1 MEQISFDVQIRKK
14 TGSARA
20 RQVRRSNLI
29 PGIVYG
35 GNSKPMTIQADRK
48 AYDRIYRQH
57 AGESLIY
64 HLNLV
69 DEDKKISDF
78 PAVIKDIQLHPVT
91 DEVIHIDFNRI
102 SLDKEIEIKVKVLSK
117 GDAVGVK
124 RDGGTLEH
132 LMWDLDVICLPTNIP
147 HHLEADVT
155 NLGVHDSIYVKDLVL
170 PPGVHTKH
178 DPQSVVITIAGSIR
192 EEVAVPVVE
201 GEEAA
206 AAGSEP
212 EVLKEK
218 KKEEGADAAAGKAA
232 GPAAAGSAKKTEG
245 AAKKDDVKKG

>member
-1 MEQISFDVQIRKK
+1 MEQINFDVQIRTK

-29 PGIVYG
+29 PGIIYG
-35 GNSKPMTIQADRK
+35 GNSKPTTIQADRK

-69 DEDKKISDF
+69 DDGKKVSDF

-102 SLDKEIEIKVKVLSK
+102 SLDKEIEIKVKIITK

-132 LMWDLDVICLPTNIP
+132 LMWELDIVCLPTNIP

-170 PPGVHTKH
+170 PAGVRTKH
-178 DPQSVVITIAGSIR
+178 DQESVVVTVAGSMR
-192 EEVAVPVVE
+192 EELAAPVVE
-201 GEEAA
+201 GEAA
-206 AAGSEP
+206 AAGLEP

-218 KKEEGADAAAGKAA
+218 KKEEGAE
-232 GPAAAGSAKKTEG
+232 PAAG
-245 AAKKDDVKKG
+245 AAKKPEAAKKEEAKK